1 LKKRRL
7 IILLSAL
14 AAVIVIIAIVALIAS
29 RQRVARRR
37 VFQAAPAETKAKP
50 PSADVRPLEEW
61 SEQFRYLGA
70 AERWSDLD
78 ALLDKLEQQHADLYA
93 QNSLAY
99 LHARARIE
107 NDDASGAAKKLAPFL
122 AAGNPYRDLALYHQ
136 AELDEANGDHAAASA
151 HRTELIVTAPSSLYR
166 DEALDDETTWRASL
180 KDPKPLLELSAR
192 VYASAPTARRRDLD
206 AHVVEAL
213 ARSGDLN
220 GALARGLALLRG
232 GTTDDPS
239 DRVSRALDRPELLR
253 RMTAQ
258 QWVMLGE
265 SFQSHR
271 HYDRAVAVLSLA
283 LGGPPPAPVKATML
297 AVKKKAKAP
306 RPSPRLRHPSPGGR
320 GGKKIPLPA
329 GEGGRRPGEG
339 PGAAA
344 KPPAI
349 DRNDLLFSIGRSW
362 FGAENYANARQTY
375 LRGANETRD
384 LRWKSTFLWHAARA
398 AQLQND
404 DAAAEQLMT
413 QSISVP
419 GRFASTSAALT
430 QRLRTRLKQKRVAQA
445 AADLNAIRAGWPHD
459 HAVVEASLAWAIY
472 MIAANN
478 DGAALG
484 ALNAIP
490 RALLDKYDV
499 PEIDYWRARALE
511 RSNPHAAFET
521 YLNVLRASVP
531 THFAYFARAR
541 LESSAMAPRVSQE
554 LATREQ
560 QIAQLIAAKK
570 FEDARRVA
578 TDRILLSSRDRAAEL
593 KRLASIYMELPAY
606 RNILQLQPS
615 PTPRFPL
622 QPNADRASRLMAMG
636 LFDEAIDDI
645 PHRYPLAP
653 ASAALTQSLALNRG
667 GASRESIYAIEV
679 LMNGVPRDYLP
690 GLLPMSVREL
700 LYPRYFFGFITED
713 AKKFDAD
720 PTLVLSIMR
729 EESRFNPRAK
739 SQAAARGLLQFI
751 ITTARDI
758 GRDVGLV
765 DVQPEDL
772 YDPRVIIRLGA
783 KYISEL
789 TGKFGGDRY
798 KAAAAYNAGPNQVA
812 LWSRLAPAAGEDFF
826 LSSINFDET
835 KHYVRKVMNS
845 YARYGEIYGGSG
857 PVGGMRAE
865 P

>member
-1 LKKRRL
+1 MKKRL
-7 IILLSAL
+7 I
-14 AAVIVIIAIVALIAS
+14 VIAIVLAVLAIVIAAIVAS

-37 VFQAAPAETKAKP
+37 VFRAAPAETKAKA
-50 PSADVRPLEEW
+50 PSAEVRPIGEW

-78 ALLDKLEQQHADLYA
+78 ALLDKIETQHPDLYA

-107 NDDASGAAKKLAPFL
+107 NNDASGAAKKLAPYL

-136 AELDEANGDHAAASA
+136 AELDDAKDDHAAASA
-151 HRTELIVTAPSSLYR
+151 HRTELILSAPHSLYR
-166 DEALDDETTWRASL
+166 DEALDDETEWRASL
-180 KDPKPLLELSAR
+180 KDSKPLLELASR

-206 AHVVEAL
+206 AHIVEAL
-213 ARSGDLN
+213 VRGGDLN
-220 GALARGLALLRG
+220 GGLTRGLALLRG

-239 DRVSRALDRPELLR
+239 DRASRALDRPQLLR
-253 RMTAQ
+253 RMTSA

-265 SFQSHR
+265 SFQNHR
-271 HYDRAVAVLSLA
+271 HYERAVAVLSLA
-283 LGGPPPAPVKATML
+283 LGTPQPAHAAML
-297 AVKKKAKAP
+297 AVKKKV
-306 RPSPRLRHPSPGGR
+306 
-320 GGKKIPLPA
+320 
-329 GEGGRRPGEG
+329 
-339 PGAAA
+339 AA
-344 KPPAI
+344 KPKTKPKPAPPVAPPSGP

-362 FGAENYANARQTY
+362 FGAEQYAYARQTY

-384 LRWKSTFLWHAARA
+384 LRWKATFLWHAARA

-413 QSISVP
+413 QSIAVP
-419 GRFASTSAALT
+419 GRFPSTAAALT
-430 QRLRTRLKQKRVAQA
+430 QRLRTRLKAKRVAQA
-445 AADLNAIRAGWPHD
+445 AADLNAIRTGWPRD

-478 DGAALG
+478 DSAALG

-490 RALLDKYDV
+490 PALFDKYDG
-499 PEIDYWRARALE
+499 PEIAYWRARALE
-511 RSNPHAAFET
+511 RTNPHAAFET
-521 YLNVLRASVP
+521 YLTVLRAPVP

-541 LESSAMAPRVSQE
+541 LEAQSMASRVAQE
-554 LATREQ
+554 LVAREQ
-560 QIAQLIAAKK
+560 QVAQLIAAKK
-570 FEDARRVA
+570 FEDARRVE
-578 TDRILLSSRDRAAEL
+578 TDRILLSSRNRGVEL
-593 KRLASIYMELPAY
+593 KRLASIYQQLPAY
-606 RNILQLQPS
+606 RAILELTPS
-615 PTPRFPL
+615 PTPAFPL
-622 QPNADRASRLMAMG
+622 PPNADRASQLMAMG
-636 LFDEAIDDI
+636 LFDEAIDEI
-645 PHRYPLAP
+645 PRRYPLRP
-653 ASAALTQSLALNRG
+653 ARAGLTQSLALNRG
-667 GASRESIYAIEV
+667 GASKQSIYAIEV
-679 LMNGVPRDYLP
+679 LMNSVPRDYLP
-690 GLLPMSVREL
+690 ELLPMSVREL

-713 AKKFDAD
+713 AKKYGAD

-739 SQAAARGLLQFI
+739 SEAAARGLLQFI

-789 TGKFGGDRY
+789 SEKFSADRY
-798 KAAAAYNAGPNQVA
+798 KTAAAYNAGPNQVA
-812 LWSRLAPAAGEDFF
+812 LWSRFAPAAGEDFF

-857 PVGGMRAE
+857 PVGGVRAE

>member
-1 LKKRRL
+1 MHVTCTGRVCLNKRRL
-7 IILLSAL
+7 LILLSAI
-14 AAVIVIIAIVALIAS
+14 AAIVIVIAIIAS
-29 RQRVARRR
+29 RHRVARRR
-37 VFQAAPAETKAKP
+37 VFRAAPAETKAKA
-50 PSADVRPLEEW
+50 PSAEVRPIAEW
-61 SEQFRYLGA
+61 SEQFLYLAA
-70 AERWSDLD
+70 AERWADLD
-78 ALLDKLEQQHADLYA
+78 ALLDKLEQQHPDLYA
-93 QNSLAY
+93 QNVLAY

-107 NDDASGAAKKLAPFL
+107 NDDAKGAAKKLAPFL
-122 AAGNPYRDLALYHQ
+122 VAGNPYRDLALYHQ
-136 AELDEANGDHAAASA
+136 AELDDANGDHAAASA
-151 HRTELIVTAPSSLYR
+151 HRTELIVGATSSVYR
-166 DEALDDETTWRASL
+166 DEALDDETEWRAAL
-180 KDPKPLLELSAR
+180 KDPKPLLDFASR
-192 VYASAPTARRRDLD
+192 VYGSASAERRRDLD

-213 ARSGDLN
+213 MRGGDVN
-220 GALARGLALLRG
+220 GAFARGLALLRS
-232 GTTDDPS
+232 GTMDDPS

-253 RMTAQ
+253 RMNAQ

-265 SFQSHR
+265 SFQNHR

-283 LGGPPPAPVKATML
+283 LQQ
-297 AVKKKAKAP
+297 AVAN
-306 RPSPRLRHPSPGGR
+306 
-320 GGKKIPLPA
+320 
-329 GEGGRRPGEG
+329 
-339 PGAAA
+339 
-344 KPPAI
+344 
-349 DRNDLLFSIGRSW
+349 RNDLLFSIGRSW
-362 FGAENYANARQTY
+362 FGAEQYANARQTY

-398 AQLQND
+398 VQLQND
-404 DAAAEQLMT
+404 DKAAEQLMT
-413 QSISVP
+413 QSIAVP
-419 GRFASTSAALT
+419 GRFPSTAAALT
-430 QRLRTRLKQKRVAQA
+430 QRLRTRLKQKRVAEA
-445 AADLNAIRAGWPHD
+445 AADLNAIRAGWPKD

-478 DGAALG
+478 DGAALA

-490 RALLDKYDV
+490 RVLLDKYDA

-521 YLNVLRASVP
+521 YLGVLRASVP

-541 LESSAMAPRVSQE
+541 LESGAMAPRVAQE

-560 QIAQLIAAKK
+560 QVAQLIAAKK
-570 FEDARRVA
+570 FEDARRA
-578 TDRILLSSRDRAAEL
+578 QTDRILLSSRNRAVEL
-593 KRLASIYMELPAY
+593 KRLASIYGELPAY
-606 RNILQLQPS
+606 RTIRDLH
-615 PTPRFPL
+615 PTATPQFPL
-622 QPNADRASRLMAMG
+622 PPNADRASRLMAMG
-636 LFDEAIDDI
+636 LFDEATDEI
-645 PHRYPLAP
+645 PRRYPLHP

-667 GASRESIYAIEV
+667 GASKPSIYAIEV
-679 LMNGVPRDYLP
+679 LMNSVPRDYLP
-690 GLLPMSVREL
+690 ELLPETVREL

-789 TGKFGGDRY
+789 TKKFGGDRY
-798 KAAAAYNAGPNQVA
+798 KAAGAYNAGPNQVA
-812 LWSRLAPAAGEDFF
+812 LWSRLAPAPGEDFF

-835 KHYVRKVMNS
+835 KQYVRKVMNS

-857 PVGGMRAE
+857 PVGGVRAE

>member
-7 IILLSAL
+7 LILLSVLVAI
-14 AAVIVIIAIVALIAS
+14 VIVVAIVAIVAS

-37 VFQAAPAETKAKP
+37 VFRAAPAETKAKA
-50 PSADVRPLEEW
+50 PSAEVRPIAEW
-61 SEQFRYLGA
+61 SEQFLYLGA
-70 AERWSDLD
+70 AERWADLD
-78 ALLDKLEQQHADLYA
+78 ALLDKLEQQHPDLYA

-107 NDDASGAAKKLAPFL
+107 NDDAKGAAKKLVPFL
-122 AAGNPYRDLALYHQ
+122 VAGNPYRDLALYHQ
-136 AELDEANGDHAAASA
+136 AALDDANGDHAAASA
-151 HRTELIVTAPSSLYR
+151 HRTELILSSPSSVYR
-166 DEALDDETTWRASL
+166 DEALDDETEWRASM
-180 KDPKPLLELSAR
+180 KDPKPLLDLAAR
-192 VYASAPTARRRDLD
+192 VYASASTERRRDLD
-206 AHVVEAL
+206 AHIVEAL
-213 ARSGDLN
+213 MRGGDTN
-220 GALARGLALLRG
+220 GAFARGLALLRG
-232 GTTDDPS
+232 GTMDDPS

-253 RMTAQ
+253 KMNAQ
-258 QWVMLGE
+258 QRVMLGE
-265 SFQSHR
+265 SFRNHR

-283 LGGPPPAPVKATML
+283 LGSAQPAVHAAML
-297 AVKKKAKAP
+297 AAKKVTKKSS
-306 RPSPRLRHPSPGGR
+306 PSPGRRPPSPGGR
-320 GGKKIPLPA
+320 GIK
-329 GEGGRRPGEG
+329 
-339 PGAAA
+339 AAA
-344 KPPAI
+344 PAPPPAAPAI
-349 DRNDLLFSIGRSW
+349 DRNDLLFSIGRAW
-362 FGAENYANARQTY
+362 FGAEQYANARQTY

-404 DAAAEQLMT
+404 DKSAEQLMT
-413 QSISVP
+413 QSIAVP
-419 GRFASTSAALT
+419 GRFPSTAAALT
-430 QRLRTRLKQKRVAQA
+430 QRLRTRLKQKRVAEA
-445 AADLNAIRAGWPHD
+445 AADLNAIRAGWPKD

-472 MIAANN
+472 MIAADN

-521 YLNVLRASVP
+521 YLSVLRASVP

-541 LESSAMAPRVSQE
+541 LESASMAQRVTQE
-554 LATREQ
+554 LAAREQ
-560 QIAQLIAAKK
+560 QVAQLIAAKK
-570 FEDARRVA
+570 FEDARRA
-578 TDRILLSSRDRAAEL
+578 QTDRILLSSRNRAVEL
-593 KRLASIYMELPAY
+593 KRLASIYGELPAY
-606 RNILQLQPS
+606 RTIRDLQPS
-615 PTPRFPL
+615 PTPQFPL
-622 QPNADRASRLMAMG
+622 PPNADRASRLMAMG

-645 PHRYPLAP
+645 PHRYPLHP

-667 GASRESIYAIEV
+667 GASKPSIFAIEV
-679 LMNGVPRDYLP
+679 LMNSVPRDYLP
-690 GLLPMSVREL
+690 ELLPQTVREL

-789 TGKFGGDRY
+789 TKKFGGDRY
-798 KAAAAYNAGPNQVA
+798 KAAGAYNAGPNQVA
-812 LWSRLAPAAGEDFF
+812 LWARLAPAPGEDFF

-857 PVGGMRAE
+857 PVGGVRAE

>member
-1 LKKRRL
+1 LRKR
-7 IILLSAL
+7 
-14 AAVIVIIAIVALIAS
+14 IIAIASVVAIIVIVAVIAIVAS

-37 VFQAAPAETKAKP
+37 VFRAAPAETKAKA
-50 PSADVRPLEEW
+50 PSAEVRPIGEW

-78 ALLDKLEQQHADLYA
+78 ALLDRIEVQHPDLYA

-107 NDDASGAAKKLAPFL
+107 NNDASGAAKKLAPYL
-122 AAGNPYRDLALYHQ
+122 AAGNRYRDLALYHQ
-136 AELDEANGDHAAASA
+136 AELDDSNDDHAAASA
-151 HRTELIVTAPSSLYR
+151 HRTELIAGAPNSLYR
-166 DEALDDETTWRASL
+166 DEALDDETEWRASL
-180 KDPKPLLELSAR
+180 KDTKPLLELAAR

-206 AHVVEAL
+206 AHIVEAL
-213 ARSGDLN
+213 VRSGDLN
-220 GALARGLALLRG
+220 GALTRGLTLLRG

-253 RMTAQ
+253 RMNAP

-265 SFQSHR
+265 SFRNHR

-283 LGGPPPAPVKATML
+283 LGTPQPAHAAML
-297 AVKKKAKAP
+297 AVKKKVPLKKKAAP
-306 RPSPRLRHPSPGGR
+306 
-320 GGKKIPLPA
+320 
-329 GEGGRRPGEG
+329 
-339 PGAAA
+339 A
-344 KPPAI
+344 KPKPAAPAVVRSAGP
-349 DRNDLLFSIGRSW
+349 DRNDLLFGIGRSL
-362 FGAENYANARQTY
+362 FGAEQYANARQTY

-404 DAAAEQLMT
+404 DAGAEQLMT
-413 QSISVP
+413 QSIAVP
-419 GRFASTSAALT
+419 GRFPSTAAALT
-430 QRLRTRLKQKRVAQA
+430 QRLRTRLKAKRVAAA
-445 AADLNAIRAGWPHD
+445 AADLNAIRAGWPRD
-459 HAVVEASLAWAIY
+459 HAIVEASLAWAIY
-472 MIAANN
+472 IIAANN
-478 DGAALG
+478 DSAALG

-490 RALLDKYDV
+490 PALLDKYDG
-499 PEIDYWRARALE
+499 PELAYWRARALE
-511 RSNPHAAFET
+511 RTNPHAAFET
-521 YLNVLRASVP
+521 YLTVLRAPVP

-541 LESSAMAPRVSQE
+541 IEAPSMASRVAQE
-554 LATREQ
+554 LAAREQ
-560 QIAQLIAAKK
+560 QVAQLIAAKK
-570 FEDARRVA
+570 FEDARRIE
-578 TDRILLSSRDRAAEL
+578 TDRILLSSRNRDVEL
-593 KRLASIYMELPAY
+593 KRLASIYEQLPAY
-606 RNILQLQPS
+606 RAILELAPL

-622 QPNADRASRLMAMG
+622 APNADRATQLMAMG
-636 LFDEAIDDI
+636 LFDEAIDEI
-645 PHRYPLAP
+645 PRRYPLQP
-653 ASAALTQSLALNRG
+653 ARAGLTQSLALNRG
-667 GASRESIYAIEV
+667 GASKQSIYAIEV
-679 LMNGVPRDYLP
+679 LMNSVPRDYLP
-690 GLLPMSVREL
+690 ELLPMSVREL

-713 AKKFDAD
+713 AKKYGAD

-739 SQAAARGLLQFI
+739 SEAAARGLLQFI

-765 DVQPEDL
+765 NVQPEDL

-789 TGKFGGDRY
+789 TEKFGGDRY

-812 LWSRLAPAAGEDFF
+812 LWSRFAPAAGEDFF

-835 KHYVRKVMNS
+835 KQYVRKVMNS

-857 PVGGMRAE
+857 PVGGVRAE